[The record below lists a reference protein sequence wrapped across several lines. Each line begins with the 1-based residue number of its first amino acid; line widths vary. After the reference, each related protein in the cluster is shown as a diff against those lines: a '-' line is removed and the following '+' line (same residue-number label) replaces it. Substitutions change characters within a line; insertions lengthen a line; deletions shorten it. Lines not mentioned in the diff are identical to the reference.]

1 MLNYLLH
8 NQFKYFTALPGFWNV
23 YICKVDR
30 RNSQIRI
37 CTNQRVLE
45 HIVVKKYFQKWN
57 EIYKMNG
64 SQLICS
70 LCFDDLKWTADCVDP
85 LNIHIIISK
94 TCSKHWK
101 NTNSWWRFPP
111 KKLQFFFFRICDD
124 ICTWLCHDCSNIQ
137 FESTQHLSWSEKMPL
152 KYLYSKENVWRKKKE
167 GVENK

>member
-1 MLNYLLH
+1 MH

-45 HIVVKKYFQKWN
+45 HIVVKKYIFKNEMKFTKWMGLN
-57 EIYKMNG
+57 
-64 SQLICS
+64 SC
-70 LCFDDLKWTADCVDP
+70 AACV
-85 LNIHIIISK
+85 LMIWSELQIVLTHKKIHIILSK

-101 NTNSWWRFPP
+101 H
-111 KKLQFFFFRICDD
+111 D

>member
-1 MLNYLLH
+1 MCNIC
-8 NQFKYFTALPGFWNV
+8 FRNV

-45 HIVVKKYFQKWN
+45 HIVVKKYFQIWN

-70 LCFDDLKWTADCVDP
+70 LCFDDLKWTADCG
-85 LNIHIIISK
+85 LAHKKIHIILSK

-101 NTNSWWRFPP
+101 H
-111 KKLQFFFFRICDD
+111 D

>member
-111 KKLQFFFFRICDD
+111 KKLQFFLGFVMICVPG
-124 ICTWLCHDCSNIQ
+124 CAMTVATSNLKVPNT
-137 FESTQHLSWSEKMPL
+137 FPDLRKCLWSTFIPRKTYEEK
-152 KYLYSKENVWRKKKE
+152 RKR
-167 GVENK
+167 G